1 MSEENM
7 NKAPEAVEHEAP
19 GGERLFTVD
28 EVNKIVQDRVK
39 RVKAAKQAEESQ
51 AQEEDLKKRISELEK
66 REKDIIS
73 RESRLNCRDYLINQG
88 YKTELLDVL
97 DTSNFEEF
105 KKKADKLQGLYHN
118 MTGSGQPLANHDN
131 QNGAGNFEQAFAKP
145 LYDPSGKAKKR
156 YPGYGK

>member
-51 AQEEDLKKRISELEK
+51 AQEEDLKKRISDLEK

-73 RESRLNCRDYLINQG
+73 REIRLNCRDYLFTQG

-97 DTSNFEEF
+97 DTTDFEEF
-105 KKKADKLQGLYHN
+105 KKKADKLQGLYSH
-118 MTGSGQPLANHDN
+118 MTSNGQPLADHDRS
-131 QNGAGNFEQAFAKP
+131 GKDGNLKNAFAKP

-156 YPGYGK
+156 YPGYGE